1 MSDAQK
7 PFGNKL
13 VVVTGAGSGIGRATA
28 LGFAANGARIVTADL
43 DLAAAES
50 VSELIAARGGTAHA
64 RQADVSAAADMERF
78 ASWVRAEVGVPD
90 VVVNNGEGCPCRP
103 ARGAAR
109 SAGGPGERRGQ
120 GHLCAVQ
127 ARSGGVARAGQAG
140 GRAVAGPERP
150 GRPMTPRTRP
160 RHGILEVVGVLQVL

>member
-28 LGFAANGARIVTADL
+28 LGFAANGARIVAADL

-50 VSELIAARGGTAHA
+50 VRELIAARGGTAHA

-90 VVVNNGEGCPCRP
+90 VVVNNAGIAIVGPLLAHTEEDWQRIIDVNLLGVVRGCRLF
-103 ARGAAR
+103 G
-109 SAGGPGERRGQ
+109 RRWPN
-120 GHLCAVQ
+120 
-127 ARSGGVARAGQAG
+127 
-140 GRAVAGPERP
+140 AGPA
-150 GRPMTPRTRP
+150 GTW
-160 RHGILEVVGVLQVL
+160 